1 MEEAESGGTKMRE
14 KDRREG
20 KEEQR
25 RGKEHKIREKEGG
38 KKG

>member
-1 MEEAESGGTKMRE
+1 MRE